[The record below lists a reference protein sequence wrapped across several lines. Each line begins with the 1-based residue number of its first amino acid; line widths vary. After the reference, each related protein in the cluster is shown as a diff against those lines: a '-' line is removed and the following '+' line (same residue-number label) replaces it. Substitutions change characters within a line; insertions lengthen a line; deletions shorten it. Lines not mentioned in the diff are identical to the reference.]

1 MKLEYLR
8 SHQVDLL
15 LREPLQA
22 IDARRHSRRRVHCK
36 SLDAHVIDERPLAR
50 TRAALALALDSAST
64 LRFGWPKRKRAAIR
78 AASCSRAT
86 AAGMQNG

>member
-8 SHQVDLL
+8 RHQVDLL
-15 LREPLQA
+15 LGEPLQA

-50 TRAALALALDSAST
+50 TRAALALASAST

>member
-1 MKLEYLR
+1 L
-8 SHQVDLL
+8 
-15 LREPLQA
+15 
-22 IDARRHSRRRVHCK
+22 
-36 SLDAHVIDERPLAR
+36 
-50 TRAALALALDSAST
+50 ALALASAST